1 MDVSKASTPPR
12 PRLWQVLQLMSQL
25 DDNRGSKNS
34 ILPSSTFAGF
44 DGFPFCSGGR
54 AVIDLKAAVACFIKL
69 SWAKLRGAIAI
80 HMPTNSVFIL
90 ISFVSLCPRW
100 SRLQKYSRGTC
111 KRDRRAFLIRS
122 PRFGVHGKRS
132 A

>member
-44 DGFPFCSGGR
+44 DGFPFSSGGR
-54 AVIDLKAAVACFIKL
+54 DGTGLKAAVACFIKS
-69 SWAKLRGAIAI
+69 SWAQPSGAIAI
-80 HMPTNSVFIL
+80 HMPATSVFIL
-90 ISFVSLCPRW
+90 ISFRPEHVNVTAEP
-100 SRLQKYSRGTC
+100 
-111 KRDRRAFLIRS
+111 I
-122 PRFGVHGKRS
+122 
-132 A
+132 